1 MTVAVRVRTD
11 ETVTTEEEAARDEEV
26 ATDEEER
33 AVDEAALETTD
44 EEEGAEVDDTSRV
57 KKRLDATLM
66 GVPDVEREDV
76 NDVLAAVVDAFTAA

>member
-26 ATDEEER
+26 ATDEER